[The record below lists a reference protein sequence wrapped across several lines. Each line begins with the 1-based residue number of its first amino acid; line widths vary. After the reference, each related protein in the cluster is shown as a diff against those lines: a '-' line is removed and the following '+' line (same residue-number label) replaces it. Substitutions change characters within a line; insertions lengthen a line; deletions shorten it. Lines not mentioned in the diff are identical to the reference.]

1 MEKAFDTNTSV
12 FHDAFKMFEV
22 QQSVIF
28 RILQDVFNGQVRV
41 KGVTS
46 NEDGVARA
54 TVDVDGYIKEHLDA
68 LTTTEEAP
76 VEEKSGPGS
85 ILATLDDERPI
96 EFGGDAT

>member
-1 MEKAFDTNTSV
+1 MEKAFDQNTSV

-46 NEDGVARA
+46 NDDGIARA
-54 TVDVDGYIKEHLDA
+54 TVDVDGYIRDHLEA
-68 LTTTEEAP
+68 LSSAEEATK
-76 VEEKSGPGS
+76 EEKAGPRS
-85 ILATLDDERPI
+85 VLASENDESPI
-96 EFGGDAT
+96 IFGGD

>member
-1 MEKAFDTNTSV
+1 MEKAFDQNTSV

-46 NEDGVARA
+46 NDDGVARA
-54 TVDVDGYIKEHLDA
+54 TVDVDSYIKDHLAA
-68 LTTTEEAP
+68 LTEAEETP
-76 VEEKSGPGS
+76 KEEKSGPGS
-85 ILATLDDERPI
+85 ILMALDDESLT
-96 EFGGDAT
+96 EFGGDSA